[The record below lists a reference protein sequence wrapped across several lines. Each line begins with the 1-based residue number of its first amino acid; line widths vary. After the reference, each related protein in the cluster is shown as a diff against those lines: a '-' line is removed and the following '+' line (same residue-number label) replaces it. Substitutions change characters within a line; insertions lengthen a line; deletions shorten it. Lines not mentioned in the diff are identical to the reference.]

1 MKKKIP
7 LTLAFACAVACAFGL
22 AACGDTKDENDI
34 VTADDWTAAFE
45 TAQNAT
51 RYSWDY
57 NSECDPEYD
66 FISQTVNN
74 IGYNADEDQYFKM
87 WRSSSDNYIYRYVW
101 EKNGKYYGKLDDED
115 VTELPESKYLQYTDF
130 DVLEKPFLLSFC
142 KDRFSDFKYYSVSL
156 DDGSVEYKATN
167 IEIAVQRDEN
177 TFTLSGRGN
186 IYVTFNKDKVIT
198 EIEAYVNTIDNERF
212 GYRLMDIGTY
222 DNSQFDS
229 FVLPDMR

>member
-1 MKKKIP
+1 M
-7 LTLAFACAVACAFGL
+7 
-22 AACGDTKDENDI
+22 
-34 VTADDWTAAFE
+34 
-45 TAQNAT
+45 
-51 RYSWDY
+51 
-57 NSECDPEYD
+57 
-66 FISQTVNN
+66 
-74 IGYNADEDQYFKM
+74 
-87 WRSSSDNYIYRYVW
+87 
-101 EKNGKYYGKLDDED
+101 
-115 VTELPESKYLQYTDF
+115 QYTDF